1 MAQPYLI
8 IDGYNLMH
16 AAGMARQRY
25 GPGDLERCRK
35 RVLNFLCQHL
45 SAAERA
51 RTTIV
56 FDAADAPPGLPR
68 TATLERMAILFAPRG
83 GDADTT
89 IEELVQQHS
98 APRQIRLVSSD
109 HRLQKAARRRRA
121 KFIDSELFVAQLEN
135 RDTKTAAR
143 DDRRTPVIPPQKM
156 TGHTSRDEIA
166 EWLEIFGD
174 IPEAAELAS
183 DVERLQIDLDEL
195 ANEVEDETYE

>member
-1 MAQPYLI
+1 MAQSYLI

-16 AAGMARQRY
+16 AAGMARHKY
-25 GPGDLERCRK
+25 GPSDLERCRK
-35 RVLNFLCQHL
+35 RVLHFLSQHL

-51 RTTIV
+51 RTTVV

-68 TATLERMAILFAPRG
+68 TAVLEQMEILFAPRG
-83 GDADTT
+83 GDADTV
-89 IEELVQQHS
+89 IEELVEQHS

-121 KFIDSELFVAQLEN
+121 KFVDSELFVAQLE
-135 RDTKTAAR
+135 
-143 DDRRTPVIPPQKM
+143 DRASKRADSDGRREPTIPAQKLS
-156 TGHTSRDEIA
+156 GRTSRDEIA

-183 DVERLQIDLDEL
+183 DSERWQNELDAWAKE
-195 ANEVEDETYE
+195 AEDEIG

>member
-1 MAQPYLI
+1 MAQSYLI

-16 AAGMARQRY
+16 AAGMARHKY

-35 RVLNFLCQHL
+35 RVLHFLSQHL

-51 RTTIV
+51 RTTVV

-68 TATLERMAILFAPRG
+68 TAVLEQMEILFAPRG

-89 IEELVQQHS
+89 IEELIEQHS
-98 APRQIRLVSSD
+98 SPRQIRLVSSD

-121 KFIDSELFVAQLEN
+121 KFVDSELFVTQLED
-135 RDTKTAAR
+135 RDTKRA
-143 DDRRTPVIPPQKM
+143 DSDGRRESTIPAQKLS
-156 TGHTSRDEIA
+156 GRTSRDEIA

-174 IPEAAELAS
+174 IPEAAELTS
-183 DVERLQIDLDEL
+183 DTKRLQNELDTWAKKAEDEL
-195 ANEVEDETYE
+195 D

>member
-1 MAQPYLI
+1 MPQSYLI

-16 AAGMARQRY
+16 AAGMARHRY

-35 RVLNFLCQHL
+35 RLLTFLCQHL
-45 SAAERA
+45 STAERV
-51 RTTIV
+51 RTTVV

-68 TATLERMAILFAPRG
+68 TATLEQMEILFAPRG

-89 IEELVQQHS
+89 IEELLLQHS

-121 KFIDSELFVAQLEN
+121 KFIDSELFVVQLEN
-135 RDTKTAAR
+135 RATKTADR
-143 DDRRTPVIPPQKM
+143 DDRRAPAMPSQKI
-156 TGHTSRDEIA
+156 TGRASRDEIA

-174 IPEAAELAS
+174 IPGTAKPAS
-183 DVERLQIDLDEL
+183 GVERLQSELDEL
-195 ANEVEDETYE
+195 AKEVEDETC